1 MKTQNLIFLVLLIVS
16 IGTAQTPP
24 MVTDAARPAAGWD
37 SLKSMITY
45 PEIAR
50 RAGVQGYVNVSGE
63 LSETGTVE
71 SVSISGYGIFNSN
84 VEEIVK
90 KMKWIPDM
98 RNGKPVKTTVV
109 FELQF
114 QLKNYQD
121 MPKKRI
127 MIIESDVPN
136 K

>member
-1 MKTQNLIFLVLLIVS
+1 MKTPNLIFLVLLIVS

-24 MVTDAARPAAGWD
+24 MATDAARPAAGWD

-50 RAGVQGYVNVSGE
+50 RAGVQGYVNVSVE

-127 MIIESDVPN
+127 MIIESDIPN

>member
-1 MKTQNLIFLVLLIVS
+1 MKTPNLIFLVLLIVS
-16 IGTAQTPP
+16 IGTAQTTSP
-24 MVTDAARPAAGWD
+24 VTDAARPAAGWD

-50 RAGVQGYVNVSGE
+50 RAGVQGYVNVSVE
-63 LSETGTVE
+63 LSETGKVE
-71 SVSISGYGIFNSN
+71 SVLISGYGIFNSN

-90 KMKWIPDM
+90 KMKWIPEM

-121 MPKKRI
+121 MPKKRVI
-127 MIIESDVPN
+127 IIESDVPN

>member
-1 MKTQNLIFLVLLIVS
+1 
-16 IGTAQTPP
+16 
-24 MVTDAARPAAGWD
+24 
-37 SLKSMITY
+37 
-45 PEIAR
+45 
-50 RAGVQGYVNVSGE
+50 
-63 LSETGTVE
+63 
-71 SVSISGYGIFNSN
+71 
-84 VEEIVK
+84 
-90 KMKWIPDM
+90 MKWIPDM

>member
-1 MKTQNLIFLVLLIVS
+1 MKTPNLIFLLLLIVS
-16 IGTAQTPP
+16 IGTAQTPTL
-24 MVTDAARPAAGWD
+24 VTDAARPAAGWD
-37 SLKSMITY
+37 SLKNMIAY

-50 RAGVQGYVNVSGE
+50 RAGVQGYVNVSVE
-63 LSETGTVE
+63 LGETGTVE
-71 SVSISGYGIFNSN
+71 SVLISGYGIFSSN

-90 KMKWIPDM
+90 KMKWIPEM

-127 MIIESDVPN
+127 MIIESEAPN